1 MSFII
6 CVNGFWGGFLDKTNP
21 TNVVFF
27 EKIFSNIQMTNN
39 VRFANVLLEAAFSP
53 SLVNSKKW
61 LCKIQYAGEPMYKW
75 NPINNYD
82 ITLGSLE
89 DSNKVINLPLFVYY
103 IHANNFLDR
112 LIHRPIRT
120 TVPPKFCC
128 FIVSNGDCM
137 ARNKMFNML
146 SRYKRVDS
154 YGGFK
159 NNMGQTLKH
168 NYWTQEYLNFIS
180 NYKFIICFENSKFGT
195 YSTEKIV
202 NPYLANIIPIYWSS
216 HKIKDTLNP
225 ESMLFLED
233 ERDETYIRLINRVVE
248 LDRNPEKY
256 LEYVNRP
263 VFNEMNLKHWN
274 ENYTMEVLSNKINRV
289 LAQLT

>member
-1 MSFII
+1 
-6 CVNGFWGGFLDKTNP
+6 
-21 TNVVFF
+21 
-27 EKIFSNIQMTNN
+27 MTNN
-39 VRFANVLLEAAFSP
+39 VSFANVLLEAAFSP

-61 LCKIQYAGEPMYKW
+61 LCKIQYSGEPMHNW

-128 FIVSNGDCM
+128 FIVSNGNCM
-137 ARNKMFNML
+137 VRNKMFNML

-159 NNMGQTLKH
+159 NNMGQTLKY

-180 NYKFIICFENSKFGT
+180 NYKFIICFENSKCGT